1 MKNNI
6 IKFVSRDIFEQRKC
20 PLYQYSI
27 TNNFDEFLAQV
38 YLDGE
43 TLEPHLTQ
51 RAKDF
56 ISKSESST
64 GKTNGVQG

>member
-20 PLYQYSI
+20 PLHQYSI
-27 TNNFDEFLAQV
+27 TNNFDEFLAEV
-38 YLDGE
+38 YLTGE
-43 TLEPHLTQ
+43 TLEPHLAQ

-56 ISKSESST
+56 ISKSELSA
-64 GKTNGVQG
+64 GNTNGVQG